1 MRLTRYYLVHGG
13 EHVLA
18 LADLLVK
25 NGFPQMT
32 QTAGTFFTWSLPLSV
47 RALRQHLAEQY
58 TWWTIRTLN
67 SFPHIGQVALSPRF
81 IVGPPC
87 RHPPR

>member
-1 MRLTRYYLVHGG
+1 MPLADAAMMMRLMRYSLVHGG

-18 LADLLVK
+18 FAFLLVR
-25 NGFPQMT
+25 NAVPQMT

-58 TWWTIRTLN
+58 VCRTL
-67 SFPHIGQVALSPRF
+67 
-81 IVGPPC
+81 
-87 RHPPR
+87 